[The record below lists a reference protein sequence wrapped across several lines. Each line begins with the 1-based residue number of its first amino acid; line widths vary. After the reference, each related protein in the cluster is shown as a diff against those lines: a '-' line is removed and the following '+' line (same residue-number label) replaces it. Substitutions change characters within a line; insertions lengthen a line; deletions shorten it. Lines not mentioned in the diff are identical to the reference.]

1 MRVEKVAYEINW
13 VNFKVGYSFFIPCLD
28 TAEAREEIRRVTKRL
43 GYDIVMKDVIELNIR
58 GVRIWRV

>member
-1 MRVEKVAYEINW
+1 MRIAGVLYRINW
-13 VNFKVGYSFFIPCLD
+13 KNFKRNHSFFIPCLD